1 MDDVKQIKQ
10 TNRETINNSQ
20 TLARV
25 KEAKKKINMTGTY
38 TEENPQAARWSR
50 VLVVEELG
58 VVEKSADSTNVL
70 LFVHFLVQNIPL
82 SNNPIFSVRAE
93 VTWKQ
98 NMRSYWLPWTW
109 RHSSPLPIFRP
120 FLAFLK
126 RFEKFVELSQ
136 AVLLVSLTEKTWR
149 AETKDSVTL
158 SAWRRCFS
166 CLISYFG

>member
-1 MDDVKQIKQ
+1 MDDVKQRKQ

-25 KEAKKKINMTGTY
+25 KEAKKKIYMTGSY

-98 NMRSYWLPWTW
+98 NMRSYWP
-109 RHSSPLPIFRP
+109 P
-120 FLAFLK
+120 
-126 RFEKFVELSQ
+126 
-136 AVLLVSLTEKTWR
+136 
-149 AETKDSVTL
+149 
-158 SAWRRCFS
+158 
-166 CLISYFG
+166 

>member
-1 MDDVKQIKQ
+1 MDDVKQRKQ

-25 KEAKKKINMTGTY
+25 KEAKKKINMTGSY

-70 LFVHFLVQNIPL
+70 LFVHFLVRNIPL

-98 NMRSYWLPWTW
+98 NMRSYWLP
-109 RHSSPLPIFRP
+109 
-120 FLAFLK
+120 
-126 RFEKFVELSQ
+126 
-136 AVLLVSLTEKTWR
+136 
-149 AETKDSVTL
+149 
-158 SAWRRCFS
+158 
-166 CLISYFG
+166 